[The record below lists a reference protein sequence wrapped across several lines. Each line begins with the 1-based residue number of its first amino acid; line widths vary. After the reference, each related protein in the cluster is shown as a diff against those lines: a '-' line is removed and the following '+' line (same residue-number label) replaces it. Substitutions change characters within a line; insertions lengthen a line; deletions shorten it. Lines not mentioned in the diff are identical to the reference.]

1 MFSFSSVL
9 PTNNS
14 VERARSMS
22 TSWNMLK
29 VDALLQLM
37 DNVRFLKVFIIVF

>member
-1 MFSFSSVL
+1 MFSFGPAL

-14 VERARSMS
+14 VERARLRSAG
-22 TSWNMLK
+22 WNMLK

-37 DNVRFLKVFIIVF
+37 DNERF